1 MKPRRNVHVSRATAV
16 NANVVGPWRQKSRS
30 LQFGVEASGGG
41 EATSQVACGIV
52 PQHPVPSSAAKAG
65 MAAVLVAHVVATRAE
80 MLSLVDRHQK
90 PALHLRHEL
99 LRLEKES
106 ELLVRHRLEEGGCA
120 RQQLGL
126 YIRSVG
132 YSQVSQEGAVMVL
145 VQGGGELFL
154 QLLRGSV

>member
-1 MKPRRNVHVSRATAV
+1 MSAGRRPLTRTSSGKAAEVKP
-16 NANVVGPWRQKSRS
+16 
-30 LQFGVEASGGG
+30 LQFGVESSGGG
-41 EATSQVACGIV
+41 EATSQIACGVV
-52 PQHPVPSSAAKAG
+52 PQHPVPSSAAKTSV
-65 MAAVLVAHVVATRAE
+65 AAVLVAHVVATGAE

-126 YIRSVG
+126 NIRSVG
-132 YSQVSQEGAVMVL
+132 YPQVSQEAVVL
-145 VQGGGELFL
+145 VFIQGGGQLFL